1 LTTTHVLEFLSRI
14 LSKFEEGP
22 GRSTTII
29 PVIMRGVCEHQRL
42 IETAIA
48 DAGGVFL
55 DAKLHPEGVVGKIDP
70 RLWSA
75 ICPEFT
81 ILRSGGKKQ
90 MINLVEHQ
98 GRVYATIDGNRIGSD
113 GHGLAT
119 LCGLATCF
127 CDQRLQEARLAVI
140 TYSELDLDAD
150 TAGAAWR
157 VFTRQLV
164 NTWVARV
171 QLLVVLVEASEVKY
185 DLHCA
190 RGSSLAYRL
199 GWDGLERRK
208 NWDADIAAINRLP
221 PDDDPG
227 LVLFLGAG
235 FSASSGLPL
244 GDVLRDEALRIMFPP
259 RASRPLPD
267 LIDAFH
273 NYVSAN
279 DRWTVKSEREKTRD
293 EFTRTLTL
301 ERVLREELFMHDA
314 SNSPTLRHFRELNAR
329 ALTRPGRAVR
339 ALKYIMT
346 QQRHLIVVTV
356 NFDQLVEQCVPE
368 QAQVFASDQDFRKCG
383 AYINRYLRDGG
394 PVPVLKV
401 HGTIDRLETIVATV
415 DATAEGLSPAKTQ
428 ALRSL
433 TSRARTCSR
442 RLPWIYI
449 GCSMRDPD
457 LEGLLGQQDFYQ
469 RLDEYWVSPFTVAT
483 ARQFTEKHR
492 VYRDQPDFWHRS
504 ITETA
509 DVFMEELAQAW
520 GL

>member
-1 LTTTHVLEFLSRI
+1 VLEFLSRI
-14 LSKFEEGP
+14 LAKFEEGP

-29 PVIMRGVCEHQRL
+29 PVIMRGVREHQRL

-48 DAGGVFL
+48 DADGVFL
-55 DAKLHPEGVVGKIDP
+55 DAKLCTEGVVGKIDLK
-70 RLWSA
+70 LWQA
-75 ICPEFT
+75 IRPEFS
-81 ILRSGGKKQ
+81 ILRAGGKKQ
-90 MINLVEHQ
+90 MINLAEQQ
-98 GRVYATIDGNRIGSD
+98 GRVFATIDGSRIGGND
-113 GHGLAT
+113 HGLAT
-119 LCGLATCF
+119 LCGLATCLF
-127 CDQRLQEARLAVI
+127 DQKLQEARLAVI

-150 TAGAAWR
+150 AAGAAWR

-171 QLLVVLVEASEVKY
+171 HLLVLLVEASEVKY

-190 RGSSLAYRL
+190 QGSSLAYRL

-208 NWDADIAAINRLP
+208 NWDANLAAINRLRP
-221 PDDDPG
+221 EGNQG

-244 GDVLRDEALRIMFPP
+244 GDMLRDEALRIMFPSS
-259 RASRPLPD
+259 ASRPLPD

-273 NYVSAN
+273 NCISAN
-279 DRWTVKSEREKTRD
+279 DRWTVISEQEKTRD
-293 EFTRTLTL
+293 EFARTLTL
-301 ERVLREELFMHDA
+301 ERVLREELFEHGIA
-314 SNSPTLRHFRELNAR
+314 NSPTLRRFQERNAH
-329 ALTRPGRAVR
+329 ALARPGRAVR
-339 ALKYIMT
+339 ALKRIMA

-356 NFDQLVEQCVPE
+356 NFDQLVEQCVPG
-368 QAQVFASDQDFRKCG
+368 QAQVLASDQDFRKCT

-394 PVPVLKV
+394 PIPVLKV
-401 HGTIDRLETIVATV
+401 HGTIDRPETIVATV

-433 TSRARTCSR
+433 TSRAGTCNR

-509 DVFMEELAQAW
+509 DVFMEELARAW
-520 GL
+520 GV